1 MIFFC
6 HRELPAT
13 RKKKESLKLSCWLR
27 SKGWSYFFICDPLK
41 SFPHI
46 LSAFRSANLASVQL
60 DINKLCSMNKR
71 RNWKIHHTKL
81 MAPWNP
87 NIHAYIYMH
96 THVHIHI
103 YFTKCKLCFKFKCSV
118 IPGWMD
124 DLGCRKVFSHM
135 NFIWTWRD
143 AGMMSNWIRVKKVTL
158 PRSLWNPFRTPE
170 KALPYIV

>member
-1 MIFFC
+1 MIFFFFATGNS
-6 HRELPAT
+6 LPPEK
-13 RKKKESLKLSCWLR
+13 KKKESLKLSCWLR
-27 SKGWSYFFICDPLK
+27 SREWSYFFICDPLK

-60 DINKLCSMNKR
+60 DKNKLCSMNKR

-87 NIHAYIYMH
+87 MY
-96 THVHIHI
+96 VHI
-103 YFTKCKLCFKFKCSV
+103 YFIKCKLCFKFKCSV

-158 PRSLWNPFRTPE
+158 PRSLRNPFRTPE